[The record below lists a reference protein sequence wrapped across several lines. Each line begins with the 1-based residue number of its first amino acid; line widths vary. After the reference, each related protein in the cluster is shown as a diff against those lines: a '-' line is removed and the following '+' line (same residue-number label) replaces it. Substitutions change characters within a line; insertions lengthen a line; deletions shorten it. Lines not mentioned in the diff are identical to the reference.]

1 MQNERMAGKMMQNSG
16 AKKRKFVLSKKWTFY
31 TLMMAL
37 PLLQFVIF
45 YILVNFNSILMAFQT
60 YNKLDGFRF
69 DSTLTNFRRF
79 FSEFRNGTLISGGIR
94 NSLIY
99 LASSVVITIP
109 LTLLFAYYIYKKFH
123 FAEFYKVM
131 LFLPGVISAMIFV
144 MFFKYFIDY
153 SGVEILQKLTG
164 NDRVTSPL
172 NQANPN
178 FWLLL
183 GFNIW
188 IGFSSTILL
197 YVNAMTQVSP
207 SVTEAATIDGA
218 SELRIFWSV
227 ILPSI
232 WPTLVSFIVITVA
245 GVASNQANLYSFF
258 GRNVAPDIQT
268 LGYYQFM
275 LVWANNNM
283 IDDYP
288 YASAVGLFF
297 TLIVAPLTIIVRNLL
312 TKYGPRDD

>member
-1 MQNERMAGKMMQNSG
+1 MMQNSG

-79 FSEFRNGTLISGGIR
+79 FSEFRNGTLISGSIR

-153 SGVEILQKLTG
+153 SGV
-164 NDRVTSPL
+164 
-172 NQANPN
+172 
-178 FWLLL
+178 
-183 GFNIW
+183 
-188 IGFSSTILL
+188 
-197 YVNAMTQVSP
+197 
-207 SVTEAATIDGA
+207 
-218 SELRIFWSV
+218 
-227 ILPSI
+227 
-232 WPTLVSFIVITVA
+232 
-245 GVASNQANLYSFF
+245 
-258 GRNVAPDIQT
+258 
-268 LGYYQFM
+268 
-275 LVWANNNM
+275 
-283 IDDYP
+283 
-288 YASAVGLFF
+288 
-297 TLIVAPLTIIVRNLL
+297 
-312 TKYGPRDD
+312 